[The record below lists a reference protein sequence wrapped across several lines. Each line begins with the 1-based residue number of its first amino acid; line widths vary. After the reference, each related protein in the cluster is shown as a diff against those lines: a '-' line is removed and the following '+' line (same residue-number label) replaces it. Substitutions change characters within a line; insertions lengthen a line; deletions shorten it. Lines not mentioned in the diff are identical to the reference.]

1 MGDQF
6 KLDDDGNCPS
16 CSKLS
21 GQGEFLKCFT
31 CKANFHV
38 VCSVAG
44 NDDKVATKTT
54 ISSFSLS
61 STKKNFVFYCDRCL
75 TELEISLANSDEKR
89 INVMES
95 KMTSIEKQLSDISSM
110 LKDKM
115 KSETKTRK
123 QNILPEGN
131 IWANK
136 ERLEVVKAPEPKA
149 ALVISSTDPVKNAL
163 AQDIVEKVVVEN
175 SMSLL
180 ESRKN
185 NNGDLVLVC
194 QSTEARDE
202 LRSLVQT
209 ANKDIP
215 MNSPKA
221 KHVSI
226 TLVGL
231 GKAYTIE
238 EIIKMLSL
246 NEFIKSFCIKN
257 KLEDH
262 IKIHAVKPLRNKPSL
277 FQAFASV
284 SPVLRDG
291 LRQHKDSI
299 VVGLSR
305 CKVYERKQVRRC
317 NNCQLYGHIANACP
331 TPTIPH
337 CGKCSENH
345 RTDQCE
351 SSERKCINC
360 ARVGESSDSHPAYFY
375 HCPVLLKYLKDGQKT
390 DSLNSNSTIT
400 KEGT

>member
-1 MGDQF
+1 
-6 KLDDDGNCPS
+6 
-16 CSKLS
+16 
-21 GQGEFLKCFT
+21 
-31 CKANFHV
+31 
-38 VCSVAG
+38 
-44 NDDKVATKTT
+44 
-54 ISSFSLS
+54 
-61 STKKNFVFYCDRCL
+61 
-75 TELEISLANSDEKR
+75 
-89 INVMES
+89 
-95 KMTSIEKQLSDISSM
+95 
-110 LKDKM
+110 M

-149 ALVISSTDPVKNAL
+149 ALVISSTDPAKNAL

-175 SMSLL
+175 SISLA

-221 KHVSI
+221 KHLSI

-231 GKAYTIE
+231 GKAYAIE

-246 NEFIKSFCIKN
+246 NEFIKSFCIQN
-257 KLEDH
+257 NLEDH
-262 IKIHAVKPLRNKPSL
+262 IKIHAVKPLRNKPTL

-299 VVGLSR
+299 VVGLS
-305 CKVYERKQVRRC
+305 KIVYHLQNLERTTTV
-317 NNCQLYGHIANACP
+317 I
-331 TPTIPH
+331 
-337 CGKCSENH
+337 
-345 RTDQCE
+345 
-351 SSERKCINC
+351 
-360 ARVGESSDSHPAYFY
+360 
-375 HCPVLLKYLKDGQKT
+375 
-390 DSLNSNSTIT
+390 
-400 KEGT
+400 